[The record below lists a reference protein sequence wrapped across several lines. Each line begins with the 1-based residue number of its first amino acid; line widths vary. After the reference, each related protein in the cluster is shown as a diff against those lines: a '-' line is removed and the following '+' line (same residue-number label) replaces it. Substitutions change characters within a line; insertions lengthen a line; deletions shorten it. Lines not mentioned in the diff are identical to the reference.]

1 MGKIRN
7 ILEKRIKIFPLE
19 TPKFFWMVGLSFIL
33 FFGSAIFRNYVDTAF
48 LKRYGTDAI
57 PTMLIINAVFTIFIF
72 GAMDRILSK
81 YSDILVIGIFVAF
94 FSVAGVACFIVTKA
108 DISIVYPILYQLCL
122 VSGFDTLC
130 SHLEHSRKLF
140 DPRQGKRI
148 FPMVTA
154 AQLLGAMLGNFVTRP
169 FTSIFGEDPALLLF
183 SGCYLLAGFY
193 IFSSGSRFVPWVNRN
208 KSKSSL
214 PHQEYSDSMN

>member
-1 MGKIRN
+1 MSYVKSVLKDSGNDLQVVGKIRN

-48 LKRYGTDAI
+48 LKRYGTDTI

-94 FSVAGVACFIVTKA
+94 FSVAGGACFIVTKA

-122 VSGFDTLC
+122 VLVMAILGFERYYKWRRPSLIHTL
-130 SHLEHSRKLF
+130 
-140 DPRQGKRI
+140 
-148 FPMVTA
+148 T
-154 AQLLGAMLGNFVTRP
+154 
-169 FTSIFGEDPALLLF
+169 
-183 SGCYLLAGFY
+183 
-193 IFSSGSRFVPWVNRN
+193 
-208 KSKSSL
+208 
-214 PHQEYSDSMN
+214 